1 MANWTGGLLTAAGR
15 SLQAKVEA
23 GKCKLNLT
31 KIKLGDGSEED
42 TSIDSLKDLVSP
54 KSVLKI
60 SDLVQKD
67 NICTVTGVILTTD
80 VTEGY
85 YAREWGLFAD
95 DPDDGSILYMI
106 SLDPNPDWIPA
117 SSSAVKVSATYAM
130 NIAISNASNITS
142 TIDPTGLVT
151 TEMLNNA
158 TGMIQRSTAYAVGNI
173 GYDRQLYAHP
183 DWRLE
188 CTTAGTTG
196 TELLDLSSA
205 KLGDKITD
213 GTVVWTVKRLCVTTD
228 VEYMWETD
236 SNGDVMPVA

>member
-95 DPDDGSILYMI
+95 DPMM
-106 SLDPNPDWIPA
+106 A
-117 SSSAVKVSATYAM
+117 
-130 NIAISNASNITS
+130 
-142 TIDPTGLVT
+142 
-151 TEMLNNA
+151 
-158 TGMIQRSTAYAVGNI
+158 
-173 GYDRQLYAHP
+173 
-183 DWRLE
+183 
-188 CTTAGTTG
+188 
-196 TELLDLSSA
+196 LSC
-205 KLGDKITD
+205 I
-213 GTVVWTVKRLCVTTD
+213 
-228 VEYMWETD
+228 
-236 SNGDVMPVA
+236 